1 MNPFIFGNPVR
12 GKTFV
17 GRQRAQR
24 QVLTALNQGSS
35 VLITGEPRMGK
46 TSLLLHI
53 QDHFAA
59 GATETP
65 GWVRYLD
72 AHTLYGW
79 SVPQFWQAAL
89 EPVQGLKEV
98 RQAFLRA
105 ERERFGTFV
114 LESLFHQLHQA
125 GQRLI
130 LLIDEFDVV
139 LDEPGLNQTE
149 FYGGLRSLA
158 SRFDSLSLVVAAR
171 QSLDA
176 LNQRTQEYSRSG
188 SPYFNFM
195 KEITIGPFTHAEID
209 TLFEDANV
217 PFTRQESEYLARLS
231 GGHPYLLQV
240 AAHFWHEFSSEYPD
254 LEQRCEQAVN
264 ETFAQ
269 VETILRDTW
278 RLWTPHQ
285 QMAFTLA
292 ALEAIPR
299 LIPDREFDVN
309 CLLTDLPNLAP
320 EQRQLIQR
328 GFLREDARYRCGV
341 TPVGEMM
348 TWFLAE
354 ELIRLLRPTDPSIAE
369 WLRAQQ
375 WDGYLKPGEREAF
388 KKALLAFKPLLENG
402 LNAFVKATVEAF
414 ARRVT
419 GG

>member
-1 MNPFIFGNPVR
+1 MNPFTFGNPVR
-12 GKTFV
+12 GETFV
-17 GRQRAQR
+17 GRQRTQR
-24 QVLTALNQGSS
+24 RILTALQQGSS

-53 QDHFAA
+53 QDHLAA
-59 GATETP
+59 SVAETP
-65 GWVRYLD
+65 VWVRYLD

-89 EPVQGLKEV
+89 EPVQKLPSV
-98 RQAFLRA
+98 RQAYLKA

-114 LESLFHQLHQA
+114 LESLFHRLQQA

-158 SRFDSLSLVVAAR
+158 TRYSSLSLVIAAR
-171 QSLDA
+171 QSLDT

-195 KEITIGPFTHAEID
+195 KEITIGPFTNAEID
-209 TLFEDANV
+209 TLFAAANV
-217 PFTRQESEYLARLS
+217 PFTRQEREYLAGLS
-231 GGHPYLLQV
+231 GGHPYLLQ
-240 AAHFWHEFSSEYPD
+240 AAAYFWHEFSTGHPD
-254 LEQRCEQAVN
+254 LRQRCEQAVN

-278 RLWTPHQ
+278 RLWTPYQ

-292 ALEAIPR
+292 ALEAIPG

-309 CLLTDLPNLAP
+309 HLLTDLPNFAP

-354 ELIRLLRPTDPSIAE
+354 ELIRLLRPADPSITD
-369 WLRAQQ
+369 WLKAQQ
-375 WDGYLKPGEREAF
+375 WDGYLKQSEREALQ
-388 KKALLAFKPLLENG
+388 KALMAFKPLLQNG

-414 ARRVT
+414 ARRIA
-419 GG
+419 GD